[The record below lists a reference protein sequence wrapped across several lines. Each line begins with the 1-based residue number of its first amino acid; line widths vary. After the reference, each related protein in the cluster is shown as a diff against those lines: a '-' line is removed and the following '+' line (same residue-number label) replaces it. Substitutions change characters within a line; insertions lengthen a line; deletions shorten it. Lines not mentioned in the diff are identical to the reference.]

1 MYLHYMV
8 LQQLKM
14 IVRKTIASAKC
25 RLGVYQSQYKRLA
38 KCGNSVILMYHRI
51 IEPESVAEH
60 VEPGMYVLP
69 ETFSMHCSVL
79 KHYFNVVP
87 LSELLC
93 PKDALSSKP
102 QCAITFDDGWA
113 DFYQNAF
120 PILKAARLPST
131 VYLPTSFIGT
141 DMQFWTDTCAAILK
155 KICHEKLEMPYQG
168 MSSIIKEIL
177 QIKGDYISCVDS
189 VIKMLKPYSTGEI
202 KKILDELALYAG
214 CVQTASRAFMTWN
227 EVRTCVDS
235 GLVTFGSH
243 TANHL
248 ILTTESRQTVNDEL
262 RMSKEKLLNERVADS
277 SDISFCYPNGGYSQ
291 EIAQMVKMAG
301 YSNAVTTKNGWNN
314 AISDRFSLRRIG
326 IHQDMSNSRSLT
338 MARLAVK

>member
-1 MYLHYMV
+1 MA

-14 IVRKTIASAKC
+14 IARKTIAGAKYK
-25 RLGVYQSQYKRLA
+25 LGVYQSLYKRLA

-51 IEPESVAEH
+51 IAPESIAEH
-60 VEPGMYVLP
+60 VEPGMYVRP
-69 ETFSMHCSVL
+69 ETFLMHCSVL

-93 PKDALSSKP
+93 LKDDLSSKP
-102 QCAITFDDGWA
+102 RCAITFDDGWV

-120 PILKAARLPST
+120 PVLKAARLPST
-131 VYLPTSFIGT
+131 VYLPTNFIGT

-155 KICHEKLEMPYQG
+155 KICHEKQILSYQG
-168 MSSIIKEIL
+168 TSPVIKEIFL
-177 QIKGDYISCVDS
+177 IKGDYISCVDS

-202 KKILDELALYAG
+202 KKILDELAQYAG
-214 CVQTASRAFMTWN
+214 CSHTSSQTFMTWN
-227 EVRTCVDS
+227 EVKTCVDS
-235 GLVTFGSH
+235 GFVTFGSH

-248 ILTTESRQTVNDEL
+248 ILTAESRQTVHDEL
-262 RMSKEKLLNERVADS
+262 RISKERLIKEQVAEP

-301 YSNAVTTKNGWNN
+301 YSSAVTTKTGWNS
-314 AISDRFSLRRIG
+314 ATSERYSLRRIG
-326 IHQDMSNSRSLT
+326 MHQDMTSTRSLI
-338 MARLAVK
+338 MARLAMQ